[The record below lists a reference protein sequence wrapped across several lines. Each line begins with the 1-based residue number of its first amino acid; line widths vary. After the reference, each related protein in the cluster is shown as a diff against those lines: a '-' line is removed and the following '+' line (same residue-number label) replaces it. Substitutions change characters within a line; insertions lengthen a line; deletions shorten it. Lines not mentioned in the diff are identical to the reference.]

1 MARSLRFSSGAS
13 AQSFVEGLRNEPEG
27 NIAMP
32 TMTIPVIDI
41 SPFRSNDVKVRK
53 QVAGQIAEACTDIGF
68 LIISGHG
75 IPSSTIRRMVEIS
88 KDFFAL
94 DASEKSRIARPR
106 PEVIRGYG
114 GMETE
119 GLAYSQDEETPPDLK
134 EVFDVGPI
142 NVPNT
147 DYFHGPAAGVH
158 FADNLWP
165 SNPAAMRDVYVDYFQ
180 RMEGLTSEMM
190 QIFATALDLPTTFF
204 DSKIDRHISI
214 LRTNYYPKF
223 KQPPRAKQL
232 RGGEHS
238 DYTAFTILWQ
248 ERTPS
253 VGLQARGTDGEWI
266 NVPAIDDTLVV
277 NIGDSL
283 MRWTNDKW
291 ISTQHRVVNPP
302 FEIGREHDRL
312 SLVYFVQPNYD
323 AEIKCI
329 DSCRSADEPA
339 KYPPVLNGDYLFS
352 KFSKQS
358 NMELEAS

>member
-1 MARSLRFSSGAS
+1 
-13 AQSFVEGLRNEPEG
+13 
-27 NIAMP
+27 MP
-32 TMTIPVIDI
+32 VKSIPVIDI
-41 SPFRSNDVKVRK
+41 SPFRSGDAKSRK
-53 QVAGQIAEACTDIGF
+53 LVADSVAQACTDIGF

-75 IPSSTIRRMVEIS
+75 VPSSTIKSMSATS
-88 KDFFAL
+88 KTFFGL
-94 DASEKSRIARPR
+94 DAKEKAKVARPR

-114 GMETE
+114 GMESE

-134 EVFDVGPI
+134 EVFDVGPM

-147 DYFHGPAAGVH
+147 DYFRGTAAGVH

-165 SNPAAMRDVYVDYFQ
+165 SNPSNLRDIYTDYFR
-180 RMEGLTSEMM
+180 RMEGLSSEMM
-190 QIFATALDLPTTFF
+190 HIFATALDLPMNFF
-204 DSKIDRHISI
+204 DTKIDRHISI
-214 LRTNYYPKF
+214 LRTNYYPKL
-223 KQPPRAKQL
+223 KQPPRARQL

-253 VGLQARGTDGEWI
+253 VGLQARGPDGEWI
-266 NVPAIDDTLVV
+266 DVPAIDDTLVV

-283 MRWTNDKW
+283 MHWTNDKW

-302 FEIGREHDRL
+302 FDIAKSHDRL
-312 SLVYFVQPNYD
+312 SLVYFMQPNYD

-329 DSCRSADEPA
+329 ESCQSADEPA
-339 KYPPVLNGDYLFS
+339 KYPPVLNGDYLYS

>member
-1 MARSLRFSSGAS
+1 
-13 AQSFVEGLRNEPEG
+13 
-27 NIAMP
+27 
-32 TMTIPVIDI
+32 
-41 SPFRSNDVKVRK
+41 
-53 QVAGQIAEACTDIGF
+53 
-68 LIISGHG
+68 
-75 IPSSTIRRMVEIS
+75 
-88 KDFFAL
+88 
-94 DASEKSRIARPR
+94 
-106 PEVIRGYG
+106 
-114 GMETE
+114 MESE

-134 EVFDVGPI
+134 EVFDVGPMD
-142 NVPNT
+142 VPNT
-147 DYFHGPAAGVH
+147 EYFRGSAAGVH

-165 SNPAAMRDVYVDYFQ
+165 AKPAAMRDAYADYFH
-180 RMEGLTSEMM
+180 RMERLTLDMM
-190 QIFATALDLPTTFF
+190 HIFAAALDLPESFF
-204 DSKIDRHISI
+204 DSKLDRHISI
-214 LRTNYYPKF
+214 LRANYYPQF
-223 KQPPRAKQL
+223 KQPPRPKQL

-253 VGLQARGTDGEWI
+253 VGLQARGLEGEWI
-266 NVPAIDDTLVV
+266 DVPAIDDTFVI

-302 FEIGREHDRL
+302 YEIGRHHDRL

-329 DSCRSADEPA
+329 ESCQSDDEPA

-358 NMELEAS
+358 NMELQDS

>member
-1 MARSLRFSSGAS
+1 MGAS
-13 AQSFVEGLRNEPEG
+13 AQKFFCRALAQRARRN
-27 NIAMP
+27 ITMP
-32 TMTIPVIDI
+32 INTIPVIDI
-41 SPFRSNDVKVRK
+41 SPFRSDDDKARN
-53 QVAGQIAEACTDIGF
+53 QVADRIAQACTEIGF

-75 IPSSTIRRMVEIS
+75 IPSSTIRRMVDVS
-88 KDFFAL
+88 KEFFAL
-94 DASEKSRIARPR
+94 DVTEKNRIGRPR

-142 NVPNT
+142 YVPNT
-147 DYFHGPAAGVH
+147 DYFRGPAAGVH

-165 SNPAAMRDVYVDYFQ
+165 NNPAAMRDVYVDYFH
-180 RMEGLTSEMM
+180 RMERLTSEMM
-190 QIFATALDLPTTFF
+190 HIFATALDLPTTFF

-253 VGLQARGTDGEWI
+253 LGLQARGTDGEWI
-266 NVPAIDDTLVV
+266 DVPAIDDTLVV

-302 FEIGREHDRL
+302 FEIGRDHDRL

-329 DSCRSADEPA
+329 ESCQSADEPA

-358 NMELEAS
+358 NMELGTS

>member
-1 MARSLRFSSGAS
+1 
-13 AQSFVEGLRNEPEG
+13 
-27 NIAMP
+27 MP
-32 TMTIPVIDI
+32 LKTIPVIDI
-41 SPFRSNDVKVRK
+41 SPFKDGDATARKGVVEKVT
-53 QVAGQIAEACTDIGF
+53 QACVEIGF

-75 IPSSTIRRMVEIS
+75 IPSSTIQNIVTTS
-88 KDFFAL
+88 KTFFAL
-94 DASEKSRIARPR
+94 DPKEKSKVARPR
-106 PEVIRGYG
+106 PEIIRGYG
-114 GMETE
+114 GMESE

-134 EVFDVGPI
+134 EVFDVGPTD
-142 NVPNT
+142 VPNT
-147 DYFHGPAAGVH
+147 EYYRGVAAGVH

-165 SNPAAMRDVYVDYFQ
+165 GNPSDLRDIYTDYFH
-180 RMEGLTSEMM
+180 RMEGLSLDMTH
-190 QIFATALDLPTTFF
+190 IFATALDLPMDFF
-204 DSKIDRHISI
+204 DTKLDRHISI
-214 LRTNYYPKF
+214 LRANYYPKLSR
-223 KQPPRAKQL
+223 PPRAKQL

-253 VGLQARGTDGEWI
+253 VGLQARGPGGEWLD
-266 NVPAIDDTLVV
+266 VPAIDDTMVI

-302 FEIGREHDRL
+302 FEIAREHDRL

-329 DSCRSADEPA
+329 DSCQSADEPA
-339 KYPPVLNGDYLFS
+339 KYPPVLNGDYLYS

>member
-1 MARSLRFSSGAS
+1 MTL
-13 AQSFVEGLRNEPEG
+13 QSV
-27 NIAMP
+27 
-32 TMTIPVIDI
+32 PVIDI
-41 SPFRSNDVKVRK
+41 SPFRIGGNAARKRVANDVA
-53 QVAGQIAEACTDIGF
+53 QACRDIGF

-75 IPSSTIRRMVEIS
+75 IPAATI
-88 KDFFAL
+88 KDMAVTTKAFFAL
-94 DASEKSRIARPR
+94 DQAEKSKVARPQ
-106 PEVIRGYG
+106 PEIIRGYG
-114 GMETE
+114 GMESE

-142 NVPNT
+142 DVPDT
-147 DYFHGPAAGVH
+147 DYYRSAAAGVH

-165 SNPAAMRDVYVDYFQ
+165 DNPVNLKSLYIDYFR
-180 RMEGLTSEMM
+180 RMEVLAANMM
-190 QIFATALDLPTTFF
+190 HIFATALDLPLDFF
-204 DSKIDRHISI
+204 DNKIDRHISI
-214 LRTNYYPKF
+214 LRANYYPRLAR
-223 KQPPRAKQL
+223 PPRAKQL

-253 VGLQARGTDGEWI
+253 VGLQARGPNGNWLD
-266 NVPAIDDTLVV
+266 VPAIDDTMVV

-302 FEIGREHDRL
+302 FEVARDHDRL

-329 DSCRSADEPA
+329 DSCQSADAPA